1 MVLDDKFIFVENMT
15 SDEFDV
21 CEGIRRIKQSRTK
34 DKVSCT
40 ASS

>member
-1 MVLDDKFIFVENMT
+1 MVLDGKFIFVENKT

-21 CEGIRRIKQSRTK
+21 CEWIRSIKQSRTK